1 MAQPNPAHII
11 NRAAAHYGYVP
22 RELTDYAKFPEI
34 AKARSAAYL
43 AGRIAGF
50 NNSAIARAMHRHPS
64 TVSICVRR
72 AVTMAT
78 RDPEFAQACAIIAKG
93 K

>member
-1 MAQPNPAHII
+1 MAQPNPDHII

-43 AGRIAGF
+43 AGRKA
-50 NNSAIARAMHRHPS
+50 
-64 TVSICVRR
+64 
-72 AVTMAT
+72 
-78 RDPEFAQACAIIAKG
+78 
-93 K
+93 